1 MKVHLILVL
10 TAVLVLSVSCSQ
22 SASYQLSVSKS
33 DSIRSGDKLIELFT
47 LVNGNGMSVK
57 VTNYA
62 ASLTDISVPDRQGN
76 FEHVVLGF
84 DSLKYYLGKHPKLG
98 ATVGRFANRIKNA
111 EFKLNGQTYHLE
123 KNNKGHSI
131 HGGAKGFNNRIFET
145 DTFYTV
151 KDTAIVIFKYRSA
164 HLEGGFP

>member
-123 KNNKGHSI
+123 KKQ
-131 HGGAKGFNNRIFET
+131 
-145 DTFYTV
+145 
-151 KDTAIVIFKYRSA
+151 
-164 HLEGGFP
+164 

>member
-123 KNNKGHSI
+123 KTIKAIPSMEGQKDSITGFLKRTHSI
-131 HGGAKGFNNRIFET
+131 Q
-145 DTFYTV
+145 
-151 KDTAIVIFKYRSA
+151 
-164 HLEGGFP
+164 